1 MRNAYL
7 PSAELSRAIL
17 DLYNSADSAARNDG
31 MEWYT
36 IARNDCAEFAREF
49 NLDIVTAVGIVA
61 ALSPNMR
68 WDRNIK
74 AARALIQGE
83 TCAAYPAN
91 RDKANRILAGELPL
105 DVLGGLKVRAFYGN
119 ILSAGSDVNVTID
132 GHAFNAAHGIAQ
144 PVKNANVTP
153 REFARLTRAYRVAAR
168 IVGIPAPAMQ
178 AIVWVVWTRAQLD
191 GTRYRH
197 VPIQGRA

>member
-1 MRNAYL
+1 MATKYL
-7 PSAELSRAIL
+7 PSADITRAIL
-17 DLYNSADSAARNDG
+17 DLYNSADSDARTAG
-31 MEWYT
+31 IEWYA
-36 IARNDCAEFAREF
+36 IAHADCVAFAREY

-74 AARALIQGE
+74 AARAILE
-83 TCAAYPAN
+83 NSTCAAYPAN
-91 RDKANRILAGELPL
+91 RDKARRILAGESPL

-119 ILSAGSDVNVTID
+119 ILSAGNDSAVTID
-132 GHAFNAAHGIAQ
+132 GHAFNAAYGLSQ
-144 PVKNANVTP
+144 PVKLAKVTP

-178 AIVWVVWTRAQLD
+178 AIVWVVWTRAQLG
-191 GTRYRH
+191 GTRYAH
-197 VPIQGRA
+197 VPTVGA